1 MRMMSPGSQAITSTA
16 VALFLALSG
25 LAPGRSSGVPHPC
38 TVFKT
43 VTGDLGGAAG
53 RRLKVHYCQRREQ
66 GEGGEASYRDGFFIT
81 APHGNIVGSVLAPQR
96 TTWRIRDPRQPLDR
110 LWPVAGGALITL
122 LVMHGAR
129 TMDFHVYRFAHGSSG
144 PTAPE
149 VRAAPV
155 GRCGRAS
162 LAGEGCALCSVRL
175 RVGSIREVGT
185 WRGAADIDM
194 SVMGTRRRLTV
205 IASQPD
211 RAQLPDVSVWNG
223 IRFVAADKRFPDVLQ
238 AVGER
243 WAQPVLAGSPL
254 PPFWL
259 FYRCSVAFQAFSAAG
274 EPVRGRRVCR
284 IALHRL
290 ETRQGIAAGI
300 PGESPQY
307 VDQRITGAQKK
318 ITHLLATGLP

>member
-1 MRMMSPGSQAITSTA
+1 MSPGSQAVTSTA
-16 VALFLALSG
+16 VALLIALSG
-25 LAPGRSSGVPHPC
+25 LAPGRSSGVPYPC

-43 VTGDLGGAAG
+43 ITGDLGAAAG
-53 RRLKVHYCQRREQ
+53 GRLRVHYCQRREQ
-66 GEGGEASYRDGFFIT
+66 NEGGEASYRNGFFIT
-81 APHGNIVGSVLAPQR
+81 AHHGNIVGSVLAPQR

-129 TMDFHVYRFAHGSSG
+129 TMDFHVYRFTHSA
-144 PTAPE
+144 
-149 VRAAPV
+149 
-155 GRCGRAS
+155 
-162 LAGEGCALCSVRL
+162 
-175 RVGSIREVGT
+175 IREVGT

-254 PPFWL
+254 PPFG
-259 FYRCSVAFQAFSAAG
+259 CS
-274 EPVRGRRVCR
+274 
-284 IALHRL
+284 
-290 ETRQGIAAGI
+290 
-300 PGESPQY
+300 
-307 VDQRITGAQKK
+307 TGAPSHFRHFQQPANLCAEGVFAG
-318 ITHLLATGLP
+318 LLSTGWKHVRASRRAFPARVPNTSINGSRAHRRKLRTCLPRDAHDDFSVILPPPDLALTCL